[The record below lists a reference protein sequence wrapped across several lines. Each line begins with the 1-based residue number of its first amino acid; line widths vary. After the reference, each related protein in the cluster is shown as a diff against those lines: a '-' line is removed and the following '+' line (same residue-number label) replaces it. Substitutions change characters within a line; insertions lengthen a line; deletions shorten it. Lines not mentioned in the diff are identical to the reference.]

1 MLPSPHETDILP
13 LIDPHVVAVIAGRD
27 AQETVRRTLNR
38 ELCEILSTDR
48 PEEFMTWLSGRRV
61 SLALVD
67 ALYDDLL
74 PRARSRSPET
84 SFVLLARSPRA
95 PREAE
100 GLRWVVEEP
109 WQEEALRRIVRHLL
123 REQELA
129 RRTRAQAEAVE
140 EKPEE
145 RELGVGD

>member
-1 MLPSPHETDILP
+1 MPNRSETDILP

-27 AQETVRRTLNR
+27 AQDAVRRTLNR
-38 ELCEILSTDR
+38 ELCEILTTERSD
-48 PEEFMTWLSGRRV
+48 EFLDWLSGRRV
-61 SLALVD
+61 SLVLLDSAYTNVLSD
-67 ALYDDLL
+67 AQG
-74 PRARSRSPET
+74 RAPEA
-84 SFVLLARSPRA
+84 SYVLLARSPER

-100 GLRWVVEEP
+100 GIRWVIEEP
-109 WQEEALRRIVRHLL
+109 WAEEALNRIVRHLL

-129 RRTRAQAEAVE
+129 RRTRQQAEAVE